1 MKNYSLLCLLIF
13 VIASCNTKKSEEKT
27 ADTDSI
33 AATAEGDTAAVKK
46 ESHYFWSSEFDSKE
60 MVMTRVRSL
69 PDDSLTA
76 ANIIQL
82 QNDLYPEI
90 QVRLDRLSNDTIFVN
105 IPNSNYLTQQA
116 GSSGPEGYF
125 AELTYNLTE
134 LKDINYVDIRFKKG
148 DHAEPGT
155 FSRTD
160 FAKGP

>member
-1 MKNYSLLCLLIF
+1 MTI
-13 VIASCNTKKSEEKT
+13 VSCNTKLPEEKV
-27 ADTDSI
+27 ANKDSAI
-33 AATAEGDTAAVKK
+33 NTAEGDTSAVKK
-46 ESHYFWSSEFDSKE
+46 DSHYFWSSEFDNKGLL
-60 MVMTRVRSL
+60 MTKARPL
-69 PDDSLTA
+69 PDDSLTV

-90 QVRLDRLSNDTIFVN
+90 QVRFDRLSNDTIFVD
-105 IPNSNYLTQQA
+105 IPNSTYLTQQT

-134 LKDINYVDIRFKKG
+134 LKNINYVNIRFKKG

-160 FAKGP
+160 FVK